1 MSAADR
7 LRRHWPEYLAESA
20 GLAIFML
27 AASAFATLI
36 EHPAL
41 PLRQAVDAPLARRA
55 LMGLA
60 MGGTAIAL
68 IYSPLGARS
77 GAHLNPATTLAFWRL
92 GKLHGAD
99 AAAYVLAQVIGA
111 FAGML
116 AAAVALDRY
125 LAAPEVHY
133 VATVPGPW
141 GQLAAFAAEVV
152 ITFVL
157 LISVLYV
164 SNHPRR
170 SRFTGV
176 VAGSLVALYITVE
189 APVSGMSL
197 NPARSL
203 APAVL
208 AAELDSFWIYLFAP
222 PLGML
227 LAAVAFV
234 SARGEGAVRCAKLH
248 HHSAARCIFHC
259 RFDESPAG
267 GRRSAGLTARGE
279 RS

>member
-1 MSAADR
+1 MTMPAADR
-7 LRRHWPEYLAESA
+7 LRRHWPEYLAECA
-20 GLAIFML
+20 GLAVFMC
-27 AASAFATLI
+27 AASGFATLI
-36 EHPAL
+36 EHPSLA
-41 PLRQAVDAPLARRA
+41 LRQIVDDPLARRA

-99 AAAYVLAQVIGA
+99 AAAYVLAQVVGA

-116 AAAVALDRY
+116 AATVTLDRY

-141 GQLAAFAAEVV
+141 GHLAAFAAEVV

-157 LISVLYV
+157 LTAVLHV
-164 SNHPRR
+164 SNHPRL

-208 AAELDSFWIYLFAP
+208 AAELGSFWIYLVAP

-234 SARGEGAVRCAKLH
+234 SARGAGGVRCAKLH

-259 RFDESPAG
+259 RFDEIADG
-267 GRRSAGLTARGE
+267 DRRSARG
-279 RS
+279 

>member
-157 LISVLYV
+157 LISVLHV
-164 SNHPRR
+164 SNHPRL